1 MPTTPKPKKTKG
13 KIGPLPLWGWGAVGA
28 GVYAVYSIYRRHNAN
43 LAAAGATTV
52 PLGVGTATN
61 PGNGTPGA
69 ITTSTPSTS
78 PTIAGLRA
86 KFLAQATAQGGGGL
100 TQAQALDAW
109 NRFISGQALS
119 GRAAQATKNIIGNLS
134 AGGFIP
140 AGVSTVVNIAAPAA
154 GTTTAHTPTAAA
166 PIVQAYVPTGGGSTA
181 TTNKPAATNATTT
194 KNKPKPATR
203 RGTLPGPTVR
213 GGQPLQPT
221 VRIGGLGPTVGISR
235 PAAAIIGAGNRAFPG
250 FNVPI
255 ATRGTGPVNVQAPK
269 KNKKKGAQGAYGLAA
284 PVTGPQPAA
293 PAGGGFDLNPF
304 HYLGF

>member
-13 KIGPLPLWGWGAVGA
+13 KIGPLPVWGWAAVGA
-28 GVYAVYSIYRRHNAN
+28 GVYAVYSIYQRHNAN

-109 NRFISGQALS
+109 NKFISGQALS

-140 AGVSTVVNIAAPAA
+140 AGVSTVVNITAPAA
-154 GTTTAHTPTAAA
+154 GATTAHTPTATTRVA
-166 PIVQAYVPTGGGSTA
+166 QAYVPTSA
-181 TTNKPAATNATTT
+181 NKPADTRATTT
-194 KNKPKPATR
+194 PR
-203 RGTLPGPTVR
+203 
-213 GGQPLQPT
+213 
-221 VRIGGLGPTVGISR
+221 RIGNRERPSR
-235 PAAAIIGAGNRAFPG
+235 PTAATPARPKN
-250 FNVPI
+250 
-255 ATRGTGPVNVQAPK
+255 TRPK
-269 KNKKKGAQGAYGLAA
+269 NTRPMNDKILDA
-284 PVTGPQPAA
+284 PVTRSQPAA
-293 PAGGGFDLNPF
+293 PAGGGFDLNPLQYLNPLGVNPF
-304 HYLGF
+304 HWLGF